1 MRVKNI
7 IYTYLAKIQ
16 QVTLTLDTY
25 VVLQKKVA
33 SELLVY
39 QDHGY
44 TSKTLVMLPQFC
56 HAQNYLVQKCSG
68 ELRQVL
74 NLTIVWYNHLEE
86 QTSQKDQ
93 QNLTKAMA
101 CKLLQWLQELQQLY
115 KFHQGHEYAA
125 CLYIPK
131 IKIRIKFEKI
141 IGMDNTMNT
150 SLPLPRGSD
159 NT

>member
-1 MRVKNI
+1 M
-7 IYTYLAKIQ
+7 
-16 QVTLTLDTY
+16 TLDTY
-25 VVLQKKVA
+25 VFQKKVA
-33 SELLVY
+33 SELLVHR
-39 QDHGY
+39 DRGY
-44 TSKTLVMLPQFC
+44 TSKTLVMLQLFC

-74 NLTIVWYNHLEE
+74 NLTIVLNTHLEE

-115 KFHQGHEYAA
+115 KFHQGCEYTA
-125 CLYIPK
+125 CLYFPK
-131 IKIRIKFEKI
+131 IKIRIKFEKV
-141 IGMDNTMNT
+141 IGMNNTMNT